1 MGNYHCLIAG
11 LPELQLD
18 DQKIKISLSEFK
30 TEIMETLSASDRK
43 MIGYFFMQFDNKNL
57 LALLADKEAEVDEIG
72 NLNREQLV
80 EIIQRFRETD
90 NPDDKEIYTYFRQF
104 IPDYLIGAPIFPN
117 LSWEDQLTTL
127 YYEFAIKCKNQFIS
141 DWYQFNLTI
150 SNIIIGTNC
159 RKFGYDREKSIIGTG
174 EIADAIRKNNAKD
187 FGIKP
192 IFNEVDDVLRIAEE
206 TDLIERERKLDILKW
221 NWLEEKG
228 FFHYF
233 DMEHLFVYLVRLE
246 LLERW
251 VHLEKETGKKVF
263 REMISQLQHSFEFP
277 NEFTVKRVK

>member
-1 MGNYHCLIAG
+1 MGNYYYLIAG

-18 DQKIKISLSEFK
+18 DQKLKISLSDFK
-30 TEIMETLSASDRK
+30 TELLENLSASDSK
-43 MIGYFFMQFDNKNL
+43 LISYFFMQFDNKNL
-57 LALLADKEAEVDEIG
+57 LSLLANKEAEIDETG
-72 NLNREQLV
+72 NLTKEQLLD
-80 EIIQRFRETD
+80 IIQQFRESD
-90 NPDDKEIYTYFRQF
+90 NPTDKNIYTYFRQF
-104 IPDYLIGAPIFPN
+104 IPDYLIEAPIFPN

-127 YYEFAIKCKNQFIS
+127 FYDFAIKCKNPFIS
-141 DWYQFNLTI
+141 EWYEFNLNI

-159 RKFGYDREKSIIGTG
+159 RKFGYNREKSIIGTN
-174 EIADAIRKNNAKD
+174 EVAEAVRKSNAKD

-192 IFNEVDDVLRIAEE
+192 IFAEVDDVIRIADEP
-206 TDLIERERKLDILKW
+206 DLFERERKIDILKW

-233 DMEHLFVYLVRLE
+233 DLEHLFVYLVRLE

-251 VHLEKETGKKVF
+251 VRLEKETGKRVF